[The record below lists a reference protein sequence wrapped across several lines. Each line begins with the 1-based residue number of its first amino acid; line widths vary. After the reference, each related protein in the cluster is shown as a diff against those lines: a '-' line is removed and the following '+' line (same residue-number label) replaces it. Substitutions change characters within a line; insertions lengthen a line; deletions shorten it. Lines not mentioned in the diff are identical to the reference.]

1 MAKYT
6 YIKRDAVGF
15 YVELDKPLT
24 SDLYSDLGTT
34 WEDFIDFKWV
44 LLSDEQVAFHEAN
57 PDATVQEVWNM
68 QLTPPHVRTL
78 EEAKAEMIQRID
90 EYDRSSNINGFTVNH
105 EIEGWFTADERSNY
119 RSSIESSELLGIEAL
134 SFYVGEYL
142 MEVTT
147 QDAKHMLARIQL
159 YADQCYMVTK
169 QHKLA
174 VEALDTIEA
183 VDAFDYTSGYP
194 QKLNFEVETENVE
207 EVPSEP
213 AGE

>member
-15 YVELDKPLT
+15 YVELDEPLT

-34 WEDFIDFKWV
+34 WVDFINNKWV

-78 EEAKAEMIQRID
+78 EEAKAEMIQRIN
-90 EYDRSSNINGFTVNH
+90 EYDASDNVNGFTVNH

-119 RSSIESSELLGIEAL
+119 RSSIESSELLGIETL
-134 SFYVGEYL
+134 SFYVGDYL

-147 QDAKHMLARIQL
+147 KDAKYMLAQIQL
-159 YADQCYMVTK
+159 YADQCYIVTK
-169 QHKLA
+169 QHKLE

-183 VDAFDYTSGYP
+183 VDAFDFISGYP
-194 QKLNFEVETENVE
+194 QKLNFEYETVDAE
-207 EVPSEP
+207 ETPTEP